1 MTRATLYTDGGARG
15 NPGPAGIGFVVVSE
29 TGEEQAAAGRYIGEA
44 TNNVAEYEALLA
56 GLRAA
61 RSLGVD
67 QLVVRADSELVV
79 KQLRGEYRVKHP
91 NLKPLFAAAQALVR
105 GFREVRFEHV
115 RRADNARA
123 DGLANEAMDCRG
135 DVGPSADE
143 GERPAGAQQSLWE
156 VSSDV
161 RT

>member
-15 NPGPAGIGFVVVSE
+15 NPGPAGIGFVLVSDA
-29 TGEEQAAAGRYIGEA
+29 GEERAAAGRFLGEA

-61 RSLGVD
+61 RALGVEE
-67 QLVVRADSELVV
+67 LLVRADSELVV
-79 KQLRGEYRVKHP
+79 KQMRGEYRVKHP
-91 NLKPLFAAAQALVR
+91 NLKPLFVSAQELVR
-105 GFREVRFEHV
+105 GFSKVRFEHV

-135 DVGPSADE
+135 DVGTCVDESEGPS
-143 GERPAGAQQSLWE
+143 GAQQSLWE
-156 VSSDV
+156 VS
-161 RT
+161 

>member
-15 NPGPAGIGFVVVSE
+15 NPGPAGIGFVVVSD
-29 TGEEQAAAGRYIGEA
+29 TGEERAAAGRYLGEV

-61 RSLGVD
+61 RALGID
-67 QLVVRADSELVV
+67 ELLVRADSELVV
-79 KQLRGEYRVKHP
+79 KQMRGEYRVKHP
-91 NLKPLFAAAQALVR
+91 NLKPLFVAAQELVR
-105 GFREVRFEHV
+105 AFSKVRFEHV

-135 DVGPSADE
+135 DVGTCVEEPES
-143 GERPAGAQQSLWE
+143 PAGAQQSLWE
-156 VSSDV
+156 VS
-161 RT
+161 